1 MPLGDSYLELI
12 AVVDP
17 AEADGSTICLWVGAA
32 TQGLPLG
39 WAVRTDH
46 IDDEAARLGLD
57 IVAGARD
64 RGDGTRLSWKLAGV
78 EQAAAD
84 PALPFFIEWGPGTPL
99 PGLAQASHR
108 GGPLKLASV
117 QLTGDPERVRAWL
130 GPEANLPV
138 EIAPGASR
146 VRRVVLEK
154 ASGERLS
161 VPEH

>member
-1 MPLGDSYLELI
+1 VPLGDAYLELI

-17 AEADGSTICLWVGAA
+17 AEAEASAFGRWVGAA
-32 TQGLPLG
+32 APGLPLG
-39 WAVRTDH
+39 WAVRTDR
-46 IDDEAARLGLD
+46 IADEAARLGLD

-64 RGDGTRLSWKLAGV
+64 RSDGTRLSWKLAGV
-78 EQAAAD
+78 EKAAAD

-99 PGLAQASHR
+99 PGLAEASHR

-117 QLTGDPERVRAWL
+117 ELTGEPERLPAWL
-130 GPEANLPV
+130 GAETAVPV
-138 EIAPGASR
+138 EIRPGASG
-146 VRRVVLEK
+146 VSGVVLER